1 MRSTLAAKQIWVAV
15 ITIGGTLDSRP
26 RTLQTRTAKIDQ
38 LGYSNAHLFRVIIIA
53 TIKENS
59 CLFFLQKTEE
69 KSNEIIWKFLKR

>member
-1 MRSTLAAKQIWVAV
+1 MEELWTPALVQFKLGPQRLT
-15 ITIGGTLDSRP
+15 
-26 RTLQTRTAKIDQ
+26 Q